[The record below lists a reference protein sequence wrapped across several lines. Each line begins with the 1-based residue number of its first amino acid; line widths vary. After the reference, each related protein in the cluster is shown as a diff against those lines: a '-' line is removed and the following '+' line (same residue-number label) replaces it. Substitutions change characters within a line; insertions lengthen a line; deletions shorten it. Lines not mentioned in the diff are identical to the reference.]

1 VIVTLEE
8 LEKRVQVLEDIE
20 AIKSLHR
27 EYLFYISNLE
37 MDKALDC
44 FASNIIVDIANYG
57 IRKGKE
63 ETAKFFKDV
72 IYNNVSRSKDAH
84 FTGQAVI
91 KVEGEKAKG
100 HWMFYRL
107 VPPPSPTRWVQGRYD
122 CEYVKEN
129 GSWKF
134 SLLKLTRP
142 WPVFFGEKPE

>member
-1 VIVTLEE
+1 MTLEE
-8 LEKRVQVLEDIE
+8 LERRIRVLEDIE
-20 AIKSLHR
+20 EIKSLHR

-44 FASNIIVDIANYG
+44 FTDTITVDIANYG
-57 IRKGKE
+57 VKKGKE
-63 ETAKFFKDV
+63 ETSKFFWDV
-72 IYNNVSRSKDAH
+72 IYKNVSQSKDAH

-91 KVEGEKAKG
+91 HVDGERAKG

-107 VPPPSPTRWVQGRYD
+107 VPAPSPVRWVQGRYD

-129 GSWKF
+129 GRWKF

-142 WPVFFGEKPE
+142 WPSFLGEKPE

>member
-1 VIVTLEE
+1 MTLEE
-8 LEKRVQVLEDIE
+8 LEKRIQVLEDTE

-27 EYLFYISNLE
+27 EYLFHISNLE

-44 FASNIIVDIANYG
+44 FADSIVVEIANYG
-57 IRKGKE
+57 VKKGKT
-63 ETAKFFKDV
+63 ETSRFFMDV

-91 KVEGEKAKG
+91 HVEGQKASG

-107 VPPPSPTRWVQGRYD
+107 VPAPSATRWVQGRYD

-129 GSWKF
+129 GRWKF
-134 SLLKLTRP
+134 SLLRLTRP
-142 WPVFFGEKPE
+142 WPAFLGEDAE